1 MTEAK
6 HFMISGEIVKHNLF
20 PPMKFK
26 TEIIA
31 PSQSRAIEKIYTD
44 MGSRHKAKRYQIKI
58 LQVDEVGAAEE
69 TTKKVD
75 G

>member
-6 HFMISGEIVKHNLF
+6 HFMISGEIVKPNLYT
-20 PPMKFK
+20 PMKFK